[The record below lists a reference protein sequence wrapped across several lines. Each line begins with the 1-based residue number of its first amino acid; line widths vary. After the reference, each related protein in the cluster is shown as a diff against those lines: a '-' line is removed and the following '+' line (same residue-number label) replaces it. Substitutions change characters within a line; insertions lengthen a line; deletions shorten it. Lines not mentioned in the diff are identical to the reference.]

1 MGGDITIT
9 SKLASGSV
17 FLFEIP
23 VGRGSAGVAAR
34 KSAATRRV
42 IGLRAG
48 TNETRILVVDDQ
60 FENRDWLMKLLA
72 SIGFSVSEADN
83 GEAAIRTWEEWE
95 PRLILMD
102 VHMPVMDGLEAT
114 RRIKADPRGKE
125 TVIMAL
131 TASAMD
137 NDRRMV
143 SQSGADDFLAKPC
156 HQDELLEKIR
166 VLINIAYDYAET
178 SDAEGQ
184 LPAPSGIL
192 GAEKLRQL
200 PQELLRELGDA
211 ILDGNKNLLDRLILK
226 VRETDTVA
234 AQALQELGDRYEYDF
249 LTRLL
254 EEALRL

>member
-1 MGGDITIT
+1 MVRYT
-9 SKLASGSV
+9 STFTRQA
-17 FLFEIP
+17 
-23 VGRGSAGVAAR
+23 AGAH
-34 KSAATRRV
+34 SP
-42 IGLRAG
+42 G
-48 TNETRILVVDDQ
+48 
-60 FENRDWLMKLLA
+60 
-72 SIGFSVSEADN
+72 
-83 GEAAIRTWEEWE
+83 
-95 PRLILMD
+95 
-102 VHMPVMDGLEAT
+102 
-114 RRIKADPRGKE
+114 
-125 TVIMAL
+125 
-131 TASAMD
+131 
-137 NDRRMV
+137 
-143 SQSGADDFLAKPC
+143 
-156 HQDELLEKIR
+156 
-166 VLINIAYDYAET
+166 INIAYDYAET